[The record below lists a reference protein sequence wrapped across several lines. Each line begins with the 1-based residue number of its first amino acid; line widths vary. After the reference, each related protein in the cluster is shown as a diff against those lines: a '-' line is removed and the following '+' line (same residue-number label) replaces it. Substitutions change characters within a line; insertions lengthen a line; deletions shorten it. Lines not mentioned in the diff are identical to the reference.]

1 MSTLPLG
8 NATSALPTLAQ
19 TIWPDDETRFF
30 RAFALLVV
38 GTLALWISA
47 KVQVPFYPVPMTMQT
62 FVVLV
67 IGMAYGWKL
76 GGATLLAYL
85 AEGALGLPVF
95 AGTPERGIGLAY
107 MFGPTGGYLIGFFLA
122 AVAVGYLAERGW
134 DRSLLKAAT
143 AMLVG
148 YVLIYTPGLIWL
160 GTVIGWDKPILELG
174 LTPFI
179 WGAIFKA
186 GLAAAVLPI
195 VWRLLPNQS
204 AKKRST

>member
-1 MSTLPLG
+1 MLPLG
-8 NATSALPTLAQ
+8 NAHSAVPTLAQ

-47 KVQVPFYPVPMTMQT
+47 KVQVPFYPVPMTMQS
-62 FVVLV
+62 FVVVV

-85 AEGALGLPVF
+85 AEGAIGLPVF

-107 MFGPTGGYLIGFFLA
+107 LLGPTGGYLFGFFLA
-122 AVAVGYLAERGW
+122 ATAVGYLAERRW
-134 DRSLLKAAT
+134 DRSLLKAAA
-143 AMLVG
+143 AMFVG
-148 YVLIYTPGLIWL
+148 FVLIYAPGLIWL

-179 WGAIFKA
+179 WGAVFKA
-186 GLAAAVLPI
+186 GLAAAFLPL
-195 VWRLLPNQS
+195 VWRFLPRRDQG
-204 AKKRST
+204 